1 MSTLGERVARAINT
15 AECEVSAVSEA
26 CGISVQAVYAWKR
39 GEVKNLQGN
48 NLFAL
53 ADLTKF
59 NARWIATGKGPE
71 RPHADEKEK
80 ALLDLYRACD
90 DRGRAT
96 VVRAAEFES
105 SYQVSK
111 SGQRDDAA

>member
-1 MSTLGERVARAINT
+1 MSTLGERVARAINV
-15 AECEVSAVSEA
+15 AECEISAVSEA

-53 ADLTKF
+53 ADLTGF

-71 RPHADEKEK
+71 RPFNDEKEK

-105 SYQVSK
+105 SYLVSK
-111 SGQRDDAA
+111 NEKDVGAA

>member
-1 MSTLGERVARAINT
+1 MSTLGERVAHAINT
-15 AECEVSAVSEA
+15 AECEITAVSDA

-48 NLFAL
+48 NLFSL
-53 ADLTKF
+53 ADLINF

-71 RPHADEKEK
+71 RPYADEKEK

-90 DRGRAT
+90 ERGRAT

-105 SYQVSK
+105 SYQVRK
-111 SGQRDDAA
+111 GELRDDAA